1 MASDRKTD
9 RKVKQQKFLDAY
21 SKGTSLS
28 ASARIAGVDR
38 TTVYNWKEEED
49 FARRFAD
56 AYEDGNDR
64 IDDAILTRAVDGY
77 LVPMLS
83 MGKVVYGDDAQ
94 PMMETRYSD
103 SLATLLAKS
112 RMPKY
117 REKQQ
122 LELTGTNGG
131 PVQFQHL
138 SNLTEQELDTL
149 EQLARQA
156 QERESASGR

>member
-1 MASDRKTD
+1 MASDRKA
-9 RKVKQQKFLDAY
+9 KQQKFLDAY

-38 TTVYNWKEEED
+38 TTVYHWKEDED

-77 LVPMLS
+77 EVPMLS
-83 MGKVVYGDDAQ
+83 MGKLVRDDDGE

-117 REKQQ
+117 RDKQQ
-122 LELTGTNGG
+122 LELTGSNGG

-138 SNLTEQELDTL
+138 QGLTDQELDTL
-149 EQLARQA
+149 EQIAQQA
-156 QERESASGR
+156 QERGQASGR